1 MTTLARPDRPF
12 RSRLVR
18 RWGLAALVA
27 GCLALGALVA
37 VLIIPNYFAEASA
50 TSVSTIYKTA
60 TNVTNGSSAASSD
73 APGGAKTG
81 TAKPGDTLK
90 WVVDYQ
96 NNTSANASVNL
107 KDVITD
113 AGAYVNGS
121 LQLPPNQNAVGTI
134 APQYTTDG
142 GTTWATGAPPANAN
156 GVGFTGTL
164 APPGTQQNSIN
175 FKQQPGIAFST
186 TGGDGYNVAMRN
198 GLVYAAYHHNWTGNF
213 VYCSQQ
219 DGSVCPGWSAHNL
232 TWSSASGTN
241 LGTGTTFDGTT
252 AWENG
257 TWISGNKLFFFA
269 GIGTA
274 QSPSPVGTGC
284 VDLSTTPAKS
294 CGFTQF
300 DIGSNVYGSLG
311 AQIGSTGIPASNGN
325 IYAVAQ
331 TTTGAKLFCVAVS
344 TGANCGVLAL
354 TNTNVPNVS
363 MTSATF
369 GNYVFASVPVVGGN
383 WRTYCYI
390 AGGALCP
397 GQWPVDSGYSD
408 ATAGT
413 PYAPILS
420 TTGTLTGVCTIP
432 NGTGSFLASNCWNL
446 NGTLMSSPYVGTGA
460 KFIAAGT
467 AAGDAFV
474 QGTKV
479 YVSGGNTVL
488 CVDFATYSGLGAVPA
503 CKNFTPPA
511 NSVNY
516 TVRSASQVA
525 PNCLVADGD
534 GAQITFFNGIT
545 GGGCSTT
552 SAPVSVTV
560 TPLNSYCGSGSAGFT
575 GWGSLTLPGSVAS
588 AYTNATVT
596 LKDQNLNVISGFNG
610 VTLAPGASLS
620 LATIP
625 ASVTRITA
633 SVTINGISDPTG
645 ITSAQVAITWRGDPP
660 QMCFQTIAPPVACD
674 AAAPL
679 MLSNTANAVTTS
691 ASGSDAPNGNT
702 TGVVRFSVQ
711 PALSQCAL
719 DVQKVASVQTARPG
733 DKVTY
738 TIKVTNA
745 GTQAYNSATFSDDLT
760 DVLKDATYN
769 NDHSATSGTASYAAP
784 TLSWSGA
791 LAASGGSATIT
802 YSVTVKSPDPGD
814 HSLVNTVVSP
824 TVGSNCASGSSDPGC
839 TATVVVQVTDVL
851 WKKIDATGA
860 KNILTGAAFTL
871 TPVDGAGK
879 PTGPAILVNDCQAA
893 SPAQCAGSDID
904 HIGGQF
910 RLTNLGPGTYQ
921 LVETQAPVGFRLNPT
936 PIPVT
941 ITSGSPI
948 SVSLADVVN
957 KQMPVP
963 TIPLTGGLGTDA
975 LTITGGGFLAT
986 VLGLVVWQL
995 IRRRRTA

>member
-1 MTTLARPDRPF
+1 M
-12 RSRLVR
+12 VR
-18 RWGLAALVA
+18 RWRLAALVA

-37 VLIIPNYFAEASA
+37 VLIVPNYFADASA

-96 NNTSANASVNL
+96 NNTTAPASVNL
-107 KDVITD
+107 KDVITN

-121 LQLPPNQNAVGTI
+121 LQVPPNQNAVGTI
-134 APQYTTDG
+134 SPQYTTNA
-142 GTTWATGAPPANAN
+142 GTTWATGTPPANAN

-164 APPGTQQNSIN
+164 VPQGTEQRSIN
-175 FKQQPGIAFST
+175 IQQQPSTAFST

-198 GLVYAAYHHNWTGNF
+198 GLTYAAYHHNTTGSF

-219 DGSVCPGWSAHNL
+219 DGSVCPGWSAHVL
-232 TWSSASGTN
+232 TWSSTSGTA
-241 LGTGTTFDGTT
+241 LGTGTTFDGNTG
-252 AWENG
+252 WENG
-257 TWISGNKLFFFA
+257 TWISGTKMFFFA
-269 GIGTA
+269 ATGKT
-274 QSPSPVGTGC
+274 QSPAAVGTGC
-284 VDLSTTPAKS
+284 VDLSTTPPKS

-300 DIGSNVYGSLG
+300 DIGSSAYIG

-331 TTTGAKLFCVAVS
+331 TTTGAKLFCVSVS

-354 TNTNVPNVS
+354 NSTNVPNVAIS
-363 MTSATF
+363 SATF
-369 GNYVFASVPVVGGN
+369 GNYVFANVPVVGGS
-383 WRTYCYI
+383 WLTYCYI
-390 AGGALCP
+390 AGGALCS
-397 GQWPVDSGYSD
+397 GAWPVANSSSS
-408 ATAGT
+408 ALAGAD
-413 PYAPILS
+413 YAPFLSATGILK
-420 TTGTLTGVCTIP
+420 GVCTIP
-432 NGTGSFLASNCWNL
+432 NGNGSLPTSTCWNL
-446 NGTLMSSPYVGTGA
+446 AGTALVSSPYAGTGA
-460 KFIAAGT
+460 KFTASGN

-479 YVSGGNTVL
+479 YISGGNTVL
-488 CVDFATYSGLGAVPA
+488 CVDFATYPGSGTVPF
-503 CKNFTPPA
+503 CNNFTPPT
-511 NSVNY
+511 NNINY

-534 GAQITFFNGIT
+534 GAQILFFNGIT
-545 GGGCSTT
+545 GGGCSSV
-552 SAPVSVTV
+552 SAPVSLTV
-560 TPLNSYCGSGSAGFT
+560 TPLNFYCGSGAAGFR
-575 GWGSLTLPGSVAS
+575 GWGSLTLPGAVAS
-588 AYTNATVT
+588 AYTNATIT
-596 LKDQNLNVISGFNG
+596 LRDQNSNVITGFNG
-610 VTLAPGASLS
+610 VTLASGASLS

-625 ASVTRITA
+625 TSVTSITA
-633 SVTINGISDPTG
+633 SVTINGINDPTG
-645 ITSAQVAITWRGDPP
+645 VVSGQVAITWQGDPP

-679 MLSNTANAVTTS
+679 TLSNTANAVTTS

-702 TGVVRFSVQ
+702 TGVVQFSDRASLV
-711 PALSQCAL
+711 PADSQCSL
-719 DVQKVASVQTARPG
+719 VFQKVASVQTARPG

-738 TIKVTNA
+738 TINVTNA
-745 GTQAYNSATFSDDLT
+745 GTQAYVNAAFSDDLT

-769 NDHSATSGTASYAAP
+769 NDQSATSGTVSYAAP

-791 LAASGGSATIT
+791 LAGSSGRATIT
-802 YSVTVKSPDPGD
+802 YSVTVKSPDTGD
-814 HSLVNTVVSP
+814 HSLTNTVVSSTP
-824 TVGSNCASGSSDPGC
+824 GNGCASGSSDPRC
-839 TATVVVQVTDVL
+839 TATVAVQVTDVL

-860 KNILTGAAFTL
+860 KNILTGAAFTF

-879 PTGPAILVNDCQAA
+879 PTGPPIVVTDCQAA
-893 SPAQCAGSDID
+893 SPAQCTGSDID
-904 HIGGQF
+904 PIGGQF

-921 LVETQAPVGFRLNPT
+921 LVETRAPVGFKLDPT

-941 ITSGSPI
+941 ITSNSPI

-957 KQMPVP
+957 KQLPVP
-963 TIPLTGGLGTDA
+963 AIPLTGGLGTDA
-975 LTITGGGFLAT
+975 LTIAGGGLLAT

-995 IRRRRTA
+995 IRHRRTA